1 MKRFIN
7 MGSIPQFRE
16 VVKNLQHQVRYDGLD
31 EDGNPI
37 YTDRKMPIIKVQAT
51 EKIHGTNA
59 AVCYSHPDG
68 FWVQS
73 RKNIITP
80 EKDNAACAFAAQ
92 ANDIAWMEIIDSLI
106 NEYNIDC
113 HKEIITV
120 YFEWCGGNIQKNACV
135 SGLDKMAVIF
145 KYFKVSPIEP
155 QTSDDGK
162 EVAARWLETKI
173 TGMTEDDVQPVQNPE
188 KNIYNVASFPSVEL
202 EIDFNEPQM
211 AVNEMIKL
219 TEEVED
225 NSGIAKAFNVPD
237 NIGEGW
243 VWTFVLDGNRF
254 IWKTKGEKHAGKSK
268 VKVLKPVDEAK
279 EKIKIDFVNNVACQA
294 FRLDQMFTEVKN
306 SEYNGDV
313 MKMSMKDMGTYLR
326 LIHKDIIKEHS
337 DELMEKGLEPK
348 TINGMVSKVAKDY
361 FINRLNEEQ
370 M

>member
-1 MKRFIN
+1 MKLLRIEEIENQNEYWDLEIEDNHNFYVNNILVHN
-7 MGSIPQFRE
+7 SNGS
-16 VVKNLQHQVRYDGLD
+16 
-31 EDGNPI
+31 
-37 YTDRKMPIIKVQAT
+37 
-51 EKIHGTNA
+51 
-59 AVCYSHPDG
+59 VCFSEPDG

-80 EKDNAACAFAAQ
+80 EKDNAACAFAAM
-92 ANDIAWMEIIDSLI
+92 ANEKEWMEIISSLSD
-106 NEYNIDC
+106 EHNIDLD
-113 HKEIITV
+113 KEIITV

-155 QTSDDGK
+155 QTEDNGR
-162 EVAARWLETKI
+162 EVAARWLETNGI
-173 TGMTEDDVQPVQNPE
+173 CNEE
-188 KNIYNVASFPSVEL
+188 KNIFNVTKFPSVEL

-211 AVNEMIKL
+211 AINKMIKL
-219 TEEVED
+219 TEDVEN

-237 NIGEGW
+237 NIGEGF
-243 VWTFVLDGNRF
+243 VWTFVLDENRF

-279 EKIKIDFVNNVACQA
+279 EKIKIDFVNNVACQT
-294 FRLDQMFTEVKN
+294 FRLDQMFSEVKN

-326 LIHKDIIKEHS
+326 LIHRDVIKEHT

-348 TINGMVSKVAKDY
+348 QINGMISKVAKDY

>member
-1 MKRFIN
+1 
-7 MGSIPQFRE
+7 MGSIPGFRE

-31 EDGNPI
+31 EDGNAV
-37 YTDRKMPIIKVQAT
+37 YTDRKMPTIRVQAT

-59 AVCYSHPDG
+59 AVCFSRPDG

-80 EKDNAACAFAAQ
+80 EKDNAACAFAAM
-92 ANDIAWMEIIDSLI
+92 ANQDAWLEIIYALAD
-106 NEYNIDC
+106 EYNIDVD
-113 HKEIITV
+113 KEIITV

-155 QTSDDGK
+155 QTGDDGK
-162 EVAARWLETKI
+162 EVAARWLETK
-173 TGMTEDDVQPVQNPE
+173 TTQGSMGTVWESNPS
-188 KNIYNVASFPSVEL
+188 KNIFNVTDFPSVGL

-313 MKMSMKDMGTYLR
+313 MKMSMKDIGIYLR

-348 TINGMVSKVAKDY
+348 AINGMVSKVAKDY